1 MPRLSSLGS
10 LTGRGVRVAVID
22 SGVHAAHP
30 HVQGV
35 CGGVGIDAAGLE
47 HEDYIDRLG
56 HGTAVTAVLRE
67 KAPGADIYAVK
78 VFDRELATT
87 GQALVAAL
95 AWSHRHDARLIA
107 LSLGTSN
114 LEHEAALTREIEQ
127 ATAKGRCVVAAA
139 RQSETRRLPGDIQ
152 GVIAVELDMSLPRD
166 VAEWS
171 VAEDG
176 GVVFRAS
183 GYPRPLPGV
192 PPERNLHGM
201 SFAVANAAG
210 LLACMLEGVPVGT
223 DIRAALA
230 GVSSTSPSG

>member
-1 MPRLSSLGS
+1 MTRLSSLGS

-35 CGGVGIDAAGLE
+35 AGGVGIDAAGVE
-47 HEDYIDRLG
+47 HDDYIDRLG

-67 KAPGADIYAVK
+67 KAPAADIYVVK
-78 VFDRELATT
+78 VFDRELVTT

-95 AWSHRHDARLIA
+95 AWSCRINARLIT

-114 LEHEAALTREIEQ
+114 LDYEESLQREIDAAVAQ
-127 ATAKGRCVVAAA
+127 GSHIVAAA
-139 RQSETRRLPGDIQ
+139 PQGSGRRLPGDLP
-152 GVIAVELDMSLPRD
+152 GVIAVELDMTIPREL
-166 VAEWS
+166 AEWS
-171 VAEDG
+171 VSPDG
-176 GVVFRAS
+176 RLTLSAS
-183 GYPRPLPGV
+183 GYPRPIPGV

-210 LLACMLEGVPVGT
+210 LLACVLEGAEVGT